1 MATLGSKT
9 QSGSADL
16 ASVAASSHQTQVP
29 FGTVFTLVWLSLM
42 FEYVRPQVM
51 AQVPLFGLPTLIGL
65 CTGVYWLGKG
75 DKSVL
80 KDPLLLGYIAF
91 IMVMIVSLA
100 ATVNQYWWFQHTRN
114 VIMYLIAVVLPGV
127 AFLANPSQVSRLLKA
142 FVLFNVVLAIWVMT
156 HAGKGPTGPMADEND
171 ACLALVVALPYAWFL
186 SQSPR
191 NTAKQK
197 MMFLGAAV
205 VILLGIVATASRG
218 GFVGLAV
225 VALSIFFLSPNKMRN
240 LFIGLLLGLV
250 MLWQAPDTFWKEMG
264 TITDTKE
271 ETADERL
278 FTWRRG
284 LEMWA
289 DHPFLGV
296 GAGNFPWRLAE
307 YKLKSREHDPMERR
321 VLGGR
326 QAHSIYL
333 TVLPELGIIGT
344 TVFVALIWNIVRK
357 LRKTAG
363 TARKYR
369 SDPICEE
376 LFLLN
381 RAVMMSLLGF
391 LSAGAFISVLYYPHL
406 WYLIG
411 FALMVEHALALAMQ
425 GVSADAGS
433 SPESTRRAAKGRR
446 LGVALK
452 SQ

>member
-1 MATLGSKT
+1 
-9 QSGSADL
+9 
-16 ASVAASSHQTQVP
+16 
-29 FGTVFTLVWLSLM
+29 
-42 FEYVRPQVM
+42 
-51 AQVPLFGLPTLIGL
+51 
-65 CTGVYWLGKG
+65 
-75 DKSVL
+75 
-80 KDPLLLGYIAF
+80 
-91 IMVMIVSLA
+91 
-100 ATVNQYWWFQHTRN
+100 
-114 VIMYLIAVVLPGV
+114 
-127 AFLANPSQVSRLLKA
+127 
-142 FVLFNVVLAIWVMT
+142 
-156 HAGKGPTGPMADEND
+156 
-171 ACLALVVALPYAWFL
+171 
-186 SQSPR
+186 
-191 NTAKQK
+191 
-197 MMFLGAAV
+197 
-205 VILLGIVATASRG
+205 
-218 GFVGLAV
+218 
-225 VALSIFFLSPNKMRN
+225 
-240 LFIGLLLGLV
+240 
-250 MLWQAPDTFWKEMG
+250 
-264 TITDTKE
+264 
-271 ETADERL
+271 
-278 FTWRRG
+278 
-284 LEMWA
+284 
-289 DHPFLGV
+289 
-296 GAGNFPWRLAE
+296 
-307 YKLKSREHDPMERR
+307 MERR